1 MPRSTTIT
9 LIMRFDRFALK
20 ALAILALS
28 HAPLPFQG
36 KSTVDFR
43 LCCRIFSWI
52 FSLILIIRFDSIQL
66 KILKGNSPVSLS
78 SVAVSA
84 EGAAGDIV
92 PDNAESFTFEAEV
105 SRMLDIVV
113 NSLYQ
118 NKDVFLRELISNAS
132 DALDKIRFLSLTN
145 PDLLKGEEKLHVQ
158 IEYDDDLNT
167 LTIRDT
173 GIGMTHDELVANL
186 GTVARS
192 GTTRFLQALQTNDSD
207 GNKSG
212 DISQIGQFGVGFYSA
227 FLVADRIQ
235 VASKHP
241 DSQSQYVWT
250 SSNGSS
256 EFNIFEDPRG
266 NTLPRG
272 TEITLF
278 LKEDC
283 LEYADE
289 NKISEMAKRYSEFV
303 THPISLKTK
312 TVMEVEVEDEE
323 DEDITTDEEV
333 KDEDDLEVTEDEPED
348 VTEKKKTMKE
358 VTTFDWELLN
368 GNPAIWTRS
377 KEDITDDEYQAFYKV
392 LTRDER
398 EAESWTHF
406 NAEGNINFKSIL
418 YIPKD
423 VPEGWNDGIKGLPNT
438 GLSLYVRKVLISD
451 EFDLLPRYL
460 QFMKGVVDSDDLP
473 LNVNRETLQ
482 ESKIIQIIK
491 KKVVRKA
498 LEMLKN
504 FQKESDAEAAD
515 SSEEGDDEEEKS
527 PKENKYIDWYT
538 QFAPN
543 LKMGA
548 IEDEPNRKKIMKL
561 LRYKTSKSN
570 GEFRSLDQYVE
581 DMKDWQ
587 KEIYFVAGDGI
598 DAVEK
603 SQFLEQFT
611 EKDVEV
617 LYFVE
622 PVDEYMVQQVRSFDD
637 KRMKNIATDNVKLED
652 DDDDKDLAT
661 RREKFYKE
669 KFKPLTK
676 WLKSLYGSSIMRV
689 TISSRYISAPAI
701 VSSAEYGHSANMER
715 IMRAQAYS
723 HGQSDF
729 AMRSM
734 KVFEINPR
742 HPMIIKL
749 LESAPPTDADSDFEV
764 SQEAKDTAFFLLEM
778 ALLNGGYPIEN
789 PGGHSKRIL
798 KFLKSQLGLESL
810 KLEPHPELPVEED
823 VPPEPDSVDEL
834 DSLDIEQLVRQHK
847 ASKAFKDKQGGPE
860 IPIEQDLPPNPMGD
874 LDIDE
879 IVKKHKASKEYKE
892 QHGDE
897 L

>member
-1 MPRSTTIT
+1 
-9 LIMRFDRFALK
+9 MRFDRLALK
-20 ALAILALS
+20 VLAILALS
-28 HAPLPFQG
+28 HAPLPFQR
-36 KSTVDFR
+36 KPMNSRFCRRR
-43 LCCRIFSWI
+43 LCLDCLSHFM
-52 FSLILIIRFDSIQL
+52 ILFAKRFFPSET
-66 KILKGNSPVSLS
+66 SSLS
-78 SVAVSA
+78 TFTGGVNG
-84 EGAAGDIV
+84 EGAGTADV

-132 DALDKIRFLSLTN
+132 DAIDKIRFLSLTD
-145 PDLLKGEEKLHVQ
+145 PDMLKDEEKLHVQ

-192 GTTRFLQALQTNDSD
+192 GTTKFLQALKAD
-207 GNKSG
+207 GAEGKPSG

-235 VASKHP
+235 VASKHHSSP
-241 DSQSQYVWT
+241 SQYVWT
-250 SSNGSS
+250 STNGSS
-256 EFNIFEDPRG
+256 EFNIYEDPRG
-266 NTLPRG
+266 NTLSRG

-289 NKISEMAKRYSEFV
+289 IKIAELAKRYSEFV

-312 TVMEVEVEDEE
+312 TTMEVEVEDEE
-323 DEDITTDEEV
+323 DEDSTSDE
-333 KDEDDLEVTEDEPED
+333 DLEVNEDDE
-348 VTEKKKTMKE
+348 VTEKKTKTKE

-377 KEDITDDEYQAFYKV
+377 KEDISDDEYQAFYRV
-392 LTRDER
+392 LTKDER
-398 EAESWTHF
+398 EAEKWIHF
-406 NAEGNINFKSIL
+406 NAEGNINFKSLL
-418 YIPKD
+418 YLPKD
-423 VPEGWNDGIKGLPNT
+423 VPQGFYDGMGRQDDT

-451 EFDLLPRYL
+451 EFEILPRYL
-460 QFMKGVVDSDDLP
+460 YFMKGVVDSDDLP

-498 LEMLKN
+498 LEMLKS
-504 FQKESDAEAAD
+504 FQKESDAEAE
-515 SSEEGDDEEEKS
+515 SDDEEPTEDEEKA
-527 PKENKYIDWYT
+527 PKRNKYDDWYA
-538 QFAPN
+538 QFAPQ

-548 IEDEPNRKKIMKL
+548 IEDEPNRGKILKL
-561 LRYKTSKSN
+561 LRYETSESDGQLKSL
-570 GEFRSLDQYVE
+570 EKYVE
-581 DMKDWQ
+581 GMKDWQ
-587 KEIYFVAGDGI
+587 KEIYYVAGDGV
-598 DAVEK
+598 DSVKK

-611 EKDVEV
+611 DKGVEV

-622 PVDEYMVQQVRSFDD
+622 PVDEYMADQVRTFDG
-637 KRMKNIATDNVKLED
+637 KRFKNIAQDGIKLQD
-652 DDDDKDLAT
+652 DDEDRDLNT
-661 RREKFYKE
+661 RREKFYRE

-676 WLKSLYGSSIMRV
+676 WLKTLYGPSIMRV
-689 TISSRYISAPAI
+689 AISDRQISAPAI
-701 VSSAEYGHSANMER
+701 VSSAEFGHSANMER
-715 IMRAQAYS
+715 IMRAQAFS
-723 HGQSDF
+723 HGQSEL

-749 LESAPPTDADSDFEV
+749 LESAPPIDADSDFKV
-764 SQEAKDTAFFLLEM
+764 SKEAKDTALFLQEM

-789 PGGHSKRIL
+789 PEGHSKRIL
-798 KFLKSQLGLESL
+798 TFLQSQMGLESL
-810 KLEPHPELPVEED
+810 KLEPHAELPVEED
-823 VPPEPDSVDEL
+823 VPPELDMDSIDI
-834 DSLDIEQLVRQHK
+834 DSLMEDV
-847 ASKAFKDKQGGPE
+847 
-860 IPIEQDLPPNPMGD
+860 M
-874 LDIDE
+874 
-879 IVKKHKASKEYKE
+879 
-892 QHGDE
+892 GDE